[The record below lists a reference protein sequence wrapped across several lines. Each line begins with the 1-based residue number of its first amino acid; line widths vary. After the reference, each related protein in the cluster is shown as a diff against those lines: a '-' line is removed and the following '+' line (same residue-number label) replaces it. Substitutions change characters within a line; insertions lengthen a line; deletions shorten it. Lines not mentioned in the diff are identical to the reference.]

1 MNVSIT
7 EDFRS
12 LKATMNHMMEIVK
25 KIKLSG
31 RRSDGGNTPLC
42 AQENLA
48 HKTAPPKRL
57 RTQSSPMGHK
67 PRTSRFKQPVEHKRF
82 NSSKYGSGSCAL
94 PSRVKDVLFGTY
106 GKQPFDRGRNG
117 DDEVRL
123 KICINRYV
131 SLKMNHSLAT
141 MNHMM
146 EIVKKIKLS
155 GRRSDGGN
163 APLCAQENLAH
174 KTAPPKSLRA
184 QSSPMGHKPRT
195 SRFKQHRV
203 KDVLFGTYGKQPFD
217 RGRNGDDEVRLKIC
231 INRFDQVVYS
241 LLLAKHSLLH
251 KIFHVYVSEVC
262 VVEDEPLPGSLLT
275 VLTLAASGPDGSS
288 VSNEILS
295 FLRSSSTHELN
306 AVFSKLVS
314 VVFADHSANGG
325 PKITSVNGVWIV
337 QTLPIDSSFKDLF
350 ENVFKAAFD
359 GVDFLTNAKKV
370 RIELN
375 KWAEDH
381 TNDLIKDLLPPGSV
395 SSQTGCVFGNALY
408 FKGAWEVPFD
418 KSYTKDKEFQL
429 LSGTSVFVPFMSSYK
444 NQYIKAY
451 DGFKVLRIP
460 YRQGND
466 VDTNRS
472 FPYRQVVDATNGSFS
487 MYFYLPD
494 KNDGLDDLM
503 KAMTTTSGFTAKDL
517 GLRSM
522 ALYHKA
528 CVEIDEEGAKAAAA
542 TFVIK
547 DPSNKFAACA
557 T

>member
-1 MNVSIT
+1 MFQQLHESEDYYDHFSYSVGESEPVYDIFHEGQAELLHKVHAEFQKMNVSIT

-12 LKATMNHMMEIVK
+12 LK
-25 KIKLSG
+25 
-31 RRSDGGNTPLC
+31 
-42 AQENLA
+42 
-48 HKTAPPKRL
+48 
-57 RTQSSPMGHK
+57 
-67 PRTSRFKQPVEHKRF
+67 
-82 NSSKYGSGSCAL
+82 
-94 PSRVKDVLFGTY
+94 
-106 GKQPFDRGRNG
+106 
-117 DDEVRL
+117 
-123 KICINRYV
+123 
-131 SLKMNHSLAT
+131 AT

-174 KTAPPKSLRA
+174 KTAPPKRLRA

-195 SRFKQHRV
+195 SRFKQPVEHKRFNSS
-203 KDVLFGTYGKQPFD
+203 KFTPNSAHFGGIWPRRFSSLQRDPLLP
-217 RGRNGDDEVRLKIC
+217 EV
-231 INRFDQVVYS
+231 
-241 LLLAKHSLLH
+241 
-251 KIFHVYVSEVC
+251 
-262 VVEDEPLPGSLLT
+262 
-275 VLTLAASGPDGSS
+275 
-288 VSNEILS
+288 
-295 FLRSSSTHELN
+295 FLTHELN

-325 PKITSVNGVWIV
+325 PKITSVNGVWIE

-359 GVDFLTNAKKV
+359 GVDFLTNAEKV
-370 RIELN
+370 HIELN

-381 TNDLIKDLLPPGSV
+381 TNGLIKDLLPPGSV

-429 LSGTSVFVPFMSSYK
+429 LSGTSVSVPFMSSYK

-472 FPYRQVVDATNGSFS
+472 FPYR
-487 MYFYLPD
+487 
-494 KNDGLDDLM
+494 
-503 KAMTTTSGFTAKDL
+503 
-517 GLRSM
+517 
-522 ALYHKA
+522 
-528 CVEIDEEGAKAAAA
+528 
-542 TFVIK
+542 
-547 DPSNKFAACA
+547 
-557 T
+557 

>member
-1 MNVSIT
+1 MFQQLHESEDYYDHFSYSVGESEPVYDIFHEVQAELLHKVHAELQKMNVSIT

-31 RRSDGGNTPLC
+31 RRSDGGNAPLC

-57 RTQSSPMGHK
+57 RAQSSPMGHK

-123 KICINRYV
+123 KICINR
-131 SLKMNHSLAT
+131 
-141 MNHMM
+141 
-146 EIVKKIKLS
+146 
-155 GRRSDGGN
+155 
-163 APLCAQENLAH
+163 
-174 KTAPPKSLRA
+174 
-184 QSSPMGHKPRT
+184 
-195 SRFKQHRV
+195 
-203 KDVLFGTYGKQPFD
+203 
-217 RGRNGDDEVRLKIC
+217 
-231 INRFDQVVYS
+231 FDQVVYS

-262 VVEDEPLPGSLLT
+262 VVEDEPLPA
-275 VLTLAASGPDGSS
+275 LTLAASGPDGSS

-314 VVFADHSANGG
+314 VIFADHSVNGG
-325 PKITSVNGVWIV
+325 PKITSVNGVWIE

-359 GVDFLTNAKKV
+359 GVDFLTNAEKV

-381 TNDLIKDLLPPGSV
+381 TNGLIKDLLPPGSV

-429 LSGTSVFVPFMSSYK
+429 LSGTSVSVPFMSSYK

-472 FPYRQVVDATNGSFS
+472 FPYRQVVDANGSFS

-503 KAMTTTSGFTAKDL
+503 KAMATTSGFVDCHVPISKVLVNKFRIPKFKIAYGLDGQDL

-542 TFVIK
+542 TFVVSCGCARYMEPPKRIDFVADHPFLFLIREDKTGTVLFVGQIK
-547 DPSNKFAACA
+547 DPSNKSA
-557 T
+557 

>member
-1 MNVSIT
+1 MNPSSFPSKSTIGV
-7 EDFRS
+7 E
-12 LKATMNHMMEIVK
+12 KA
-25 KIKLSG
+25 IK
-31 RRSDGGNTPLC
+31 N
-42 AQENLA
+42 Q
-48 HKTAPPKRL
+48 
-57 RTQSSPMGHK
+57 
-67 PRTSRFKQPVEHKRF
+67 
-82 NSSKYGSGSCAL
+82 
-94 PSRVKDVLFGTY
+94 KDM
-106 GKQPFDRGRNG
+106 R
-117 DDEVRL
+117 
-123 KICINRYV
+123 
-131 SLKMNHSLAT
+131 
-141 MNHMM
+141 
-146 EIVKKIKLS
+146 
-155 GRRSDGGN
+155 
-163 APLCAQENLAH
+163 
-174 KTAPPKSLRA
+174 
-184 QSSPMGHKPRT
+184 
-195 SRFKQHRV
+195 
-203 KDVLFGTYGKQPFD
+203 
-217 RGRNGDDEVRLKIC
+217 
-231 INRFDQVVYS
+231 
-241 LLLAKHSLLH
+241 
-251 KIFHVYVSEVC
+251 
-262 VVEDEPLPGSLLT
+262 SLLT
-275 VLTLAASGPDGSS
+275 ALTLAASGPDGSS

-314 VVFADHSANGG
+314 VIFADHSANGG
-325 PKITSVNGVWIV
+325 PKITSVNGVWIE
-337 QTLPIDSSFKDLF
+337 QTLPIDSSFNDLF

-359 GVDFLTNAKKV
+359 GVDFLTNAEKV

-381 TNDLIKDLLPPGSV
+381 TNGLIKALLPPGSV

-429 LSGTSVFVPFMSSYK
+429 LSGTSVSVPFMSSYK

-503 KAMTTTSGFTAKDL
+503 KAMATTSGFVDCHVPISKVLVNKFRIPKFKIAYGLDGQDL
-517 GLRSM
+517 GSRSM

-542 TFVIK
+542 TFVVSCGCARYMEPPKRIDFVADHPFLFLIREDKTGTVLFVGQIK
-547 DPSNKFAACA
+547 DPSNKSA
-557 T
+557 

>member
-57 RTQSSPMGHK
+57 RAQSSPMGHK

-123 KICINRYV
+123 KICINR
-131 SLKMNHSLAT
+131 
-141 MNHMM
+141 
-146 EIVKKIKLS
+146 
-155 GRRSDGGN
+155 
-163 APLCAQENLAH
+163 
-174 KTAPPKSLRA
+174 
-184 QSSPMGHKPRT
+184 
-195 SRFKQHRV
+195 
-203 KDVLFGTYGKQPFD
+203 
-217 RGRNGDDEVRLKIC
+217 
-231 INRFDQVVYS
+231 FDQVVYS

-262 VVEDEPLPGSLLT
+262 VVEDEPLPGRPPPLRDKKSHSPVCSAKEFKPKSITSTTTMRFFIKQACSLLT

-381 TNDLIKDLLPPGSV
+381 TNGLIKDLLPPGSV

-429 LSGTSVFVPFMSSYK
+429 LSGTSVSVPFMSSYK

-503 KAMTTTSGFTAKDL
+503 KAMTTTSGFVDCHVPISKVL
-517 GLRSM
+517 
-522 ALYHKA
+522 
-528 CVEIDEEGAKAAAA
+528 V
-542 TFVIK
+542 
-547 DPSNKFAACA
+547 NKFRIPKFKIAYGLDGQRLGI
-557 T
+557 TFNGVVS

>member
-1 MNVSIT
+1 
-7 EDFRS
+7 
-12 LKATMNHMMEIVK
+12 MNHMMEIVK

-31 RRSDGGNTPLC
+31 RRSDGGNAPLC

-48 HKTAPPKRL
+48 HKTAPPKSL
-57 RTQSSPMGHK
+57 RAQSSPMGHK

-123 KICINRYV
+123 KICINR
-131 SLKMNHSLAT
+131 
-141 MNHMM
+141 
-146 EIVKKIKLS
+146 
-155 GRRSDGGN
+155 
-163 APLCAQENLAH
+163 
-174 KTAPPKSLRA
+174 
-184 QSSPMGHKPRT
+184 
-195 SRFKQHRV
+195 
-203 KDVLFGTYGKQPFD
+203 
-217 RGRNGDDEVRLKIC
+217 
-231 INRFDQVVYS
+231 FDQVVYS

-262 VVEDEPLPGSLLT
+262 VVEDEPLPGRPPPLRDKKSHSPVCSAKEFKPKSIT
-275 VLTLAASGPDGSS
+275 STTTMRFFIKQASLTLAASGPDGSS

-314 VVFADHSANGG
+314 VPLRQRWTKDH
-325 PKITSVNGVWIV
+325 
-337 QTLPIDSSFKDLF
+337 DLF

-359 GVDFLTNAKKV
+359 GVDFLTNAEKV

-381 TNDLIKDLLPPGSV
+381 TNGLIKDLLPAGSV

-429 LSGTSVFVPFMSSYK
+429 LSGTSVSVPFMSSYK

-487 MYFYLPD
+487 IIPKFKIAY
-494 KNDGLDDLM
+494 GLD
-503 KAMTTTSGFTAKDL
+503 GQDL

-542 TFVIK
+542 TFVVSCGCARYMEPPKRIDFVADHPFLFLIREDKTGTVLFVGQIK
-547 DPSNKFAACA
+547 DPSNKSA
-557 T
+557 